1 MGGENM
7 NSKAF
12 SLIKKILGSKGLAL
26 LWKWVES
33 ILHSV
38 GEAIWDATWAVIF
51 DAIAR
56 AEEKWEKGDWA
67 KDKKQFVI
75 DEALEFI
82 ENHEELGWVRK
93 QAVKMFLSMVIDR
106 IITELNDQ
114 IGKDWVKQA
123 KEIEDNL
130 DDYFDFID

>member
-1 MGGENM
+1 M

-12 SLIKKILGSKGLAL
+12 ELIKKILGTKGLAL

-33 ILHSV
+33 ILQSI

-56 AEEKWEKGDWA
+56 AEEKWDKGDWA

-75 DEALEFI
+75 DESLKFI